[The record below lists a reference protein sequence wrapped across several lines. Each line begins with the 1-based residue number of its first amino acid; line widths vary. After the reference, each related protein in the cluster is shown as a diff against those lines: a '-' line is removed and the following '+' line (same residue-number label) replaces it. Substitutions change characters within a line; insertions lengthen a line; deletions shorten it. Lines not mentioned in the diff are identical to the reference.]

1 MVEGEETQIKGLI
14 KEANVKIKNKIERK
28 LHKKE

>member
-1 MVEGEETQIKGLI
+1 MIEGEETRNKGLI
-14 KEANVKIKNKIERK
+14 KEANVKIKKNIERK